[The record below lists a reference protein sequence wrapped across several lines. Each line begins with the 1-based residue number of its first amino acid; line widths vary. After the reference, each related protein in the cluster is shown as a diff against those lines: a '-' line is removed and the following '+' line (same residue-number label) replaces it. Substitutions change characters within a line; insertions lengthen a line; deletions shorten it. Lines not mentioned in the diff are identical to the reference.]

1 MKQGVLGRWMRKF
14 FIRTFI
20 SYIVIIVLALILIYF
35 FSQRTLIDF
44 HMDKLKTH
52 LIQVG
57 RSLEPKIID
66 LYEAADLKEV
76 DRLAKRLGKEIDIR
90 LTVIQAD
97 GTVIADS
104 EKDPGKM
111 ENHGD
116 RPEVVQALAGG
127 AQDSTRFSSTM
138 GEQMLYLALPV
149 EKQGET
155 QLIIRLSLFLREI
168 KLLIND
174 LKWKFTAALLAIFL
188 LALLIAWYFSRGIS
202 KPVKEIVTATRE
214 FADGNFDVKIFLKS
228 KGELAEVADS
238 FNNMVIRQKSLFDEL
253 TESQTELQA
262 IISSMKEGLLVIT
275 HSGTISLCNE
285 SFEEIAGKS
294 NVIGLP
300 YWEVLR
306 IPGFEE
312 FVKTSFEVEE
322 SFYEDLELGD
332 KFFMVGFNR
341 MKQGDKVVIIFRNI
355 TGFKQLE
362 KVKKDF
368 VINLTHELKTPLTAI
383 KGFMETLEEE
393 ENIKNTQ
400 YVEIIKR
407 HTDRMNQIVS
417 DLLILSEL
425 EENKRDVNFE
435 PLNLEG
441 IVENTLTIY
450 REKIRLK
457 KLQLEVDIEK
467 DLPEMKGERFKLEQM
482 FINLLDNALKYTD
495 KGKISVVIHKIN
507 GEDRGSGRI
516 KIQVKNTGVPI
527 PEKSLSRIFER
538 FYVVDKSR
546 SRKMG
551 GTGLGLAIVKHVVL
565 MHKGEISV
573 ENRKEEGTVFTI
585 LLPVQLLS

>member
-1 MKQGVLGRWMRKF
+1 M
-14 FIRTFI
+14 
-20 SYIVIIVLALILIYF
+20 
-35 FSQRTLIDF
+35 
-44 HMDKLKTH
+44 
-52 LIQVG
+52 
-57 RSLEPKIID
+57 
-66 LYEAADLKEV
+66 
-76 DRLAKRLGKEIDIR
+76 
-90 LTVIQAD
+90 
-97 GTVIADS
+97 
-104 EKDPGKM
+104 
-111 ENHGD
+111 
-116 RPEVVQALAGG
+116 
-127 AQDSTRFSSTM
+127 
-138 GEQMLYLALPV
+138 
-149 EKQGET
+149 
-155 QLIIRLSLFLREI
+155 
-168 KLLIND
+168 
-174 LKWKFTAALLAIFL
+174 
-188 LALLIAWYFSRGIS
+188 
-202 KPVKEIVTATRE
+202 VT
-214 FADGNFDVKIFLKS
+214 
-228 KGELAEVADS
+228 
-238 FNNMVIRQKSLFDEL
+238 RQKSLFNEL
-253 TESQTELQA
+253 TENRTELQA

-275 HSGTISLCNE
+275 HSGKISLCNE

-294 NVIGLP
+294 NLIDQA

-306 IPGFEE
+306 IPDFED
-312 FVKTSFEVEE
+312 FVKKSFEAEE
-322 SFYEDLELGD
+322 SFYEEVELGD
-332 KFFMVGFNR
+332 KFFMVGFSR
-341 MKQGDKVVIIFRNI
+341 MKQGDKVVIIFRDI

-435 PLNLEG
+435 PLNLEN
-441 IVENTLTIY
+441 IAENTLTIY

-467 DLPEMKGERFKLEQM
+467 DLPTMKGERFKLEQM

-495 KGKISVVIHKIN
+495 KGKISVVIHRFD

-527 PEKSLSRIFER
+527 PEKSLHRIFER

-546 SRKMG
+546 SRKLG

-565 MHKGEISV
+565 MHNGEISV

-585 LLPVQLLS
+585 LLPVA